1 VRSDLSRLA
10 LVLALASSLAHAQLV
25 PVDPDWKEVDA
36 PAPPAALRTQGLVPL
51 NVEAS
56 QLRWGIDPATL
67 SIGAD
72 GIVRYVVVAAGEG
85 SAVNAFYEGLRCS
98 SGEVKVYA
106 RRGGDGGWVPAQ
118 SEWQSVF
125 SNRAARHSL
134 AIARSG
140 ACTGSAPNVSA
151 AQITRDLA
159 SNIQGRYSRESR

>member
-1 VRSDLSRLA
+1 MRRELSRAA
-10 LVLALASSLAHAQLV
+10 LVLAFATSVAHAQLV
-25 PVDPDWKEVDA
+25 PVDPDWKEADA
-36 PAPPAALRTQGLVPL
+36 PAPPATLRTQGLVPL
-51 NVEAS
+51 NVDAS
-56 QLRWGIDPATL
+56 QLRWGIDPATVNV
-67 SIGAD
+67 GPD

-106 RRGGDGGWVPAQ
+106 RRGGDSGWVQAQ
-118 SEWQSVF
+118 GEWQSVF

-134 AIARSG
+134 AIARNG

-159 SNIQGRYSRESR
+159 INNQGRYSRESR